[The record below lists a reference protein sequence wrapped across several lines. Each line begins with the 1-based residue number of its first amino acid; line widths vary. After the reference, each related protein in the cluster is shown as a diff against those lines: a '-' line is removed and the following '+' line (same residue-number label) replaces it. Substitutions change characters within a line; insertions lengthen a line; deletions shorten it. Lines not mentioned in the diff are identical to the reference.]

1 MKKYENMTHNQELRT
16 VNRNGPVM
24 IQMSNLGEEYF
35 LKERKWKY
43 RSNERIGGT
52 FQQRGE
58 RHIPK
63 KKSIGTKK

>member
-1 MKKYENMTHNQELRT
+1 MTHNQELRT
-16 VNRNGPVM
+16 VNRKGLVM
-24 IQMSNLGEEYF
+24 IQMSNLGEKYF

-52 FQQRGE
+52 FQQREE

-63 KKSIGTKK
+63 KNLLEQKIQYL